1 MAILDYLV
9 IGVIAAAFLAAVRHL
24 KKNGS
29 GCGGCSGDCNQC
41 AKGKKNRY

>member
-9 IGVIAAAFLAAVRHL
+9 IGVIAVAFFAAVRHL

-29 GCGGCSGDCNQC
+29 GCGGCSGDCSRC
-41 AKGKKNRY
+41 GKKK

>member
-9 IGVIAAAFLAAVRHL
+9 IGVIAVAFFAAVRFL

-29 GCGGCSGDCNQC
+29 GCGGCSGDCSNC
-41 AKGKKNRY
+41 GKKR